1 MLCLR
6 APTEAGWPSE
16 CEASFLDKR
25 ALDSDAGLS
34 FLPRTILNASY
45 CFILYSMYIR
55 TSVIYKRRASLD
67 KPMFVFGD
75 VGLAELSD
83 RICARSCVLAHVLTF
98 AIKLNEKNF
107 RFKVTSTHSPDSR

>member
-34 FLPRTILNASY
+34 FLPRTILDAFY

-83 RICARSCVLAHVLTF
+83 RICARSCVLAHVLNLCDQTQ
-98 AIKLNEKNF
+98 
-107 RFKVTSTHSPDSR
+107 